1 MRPAELLFRSDQGP
15 DGGLNSRVFR
25 DFSQPMTGPETDGN
39 VHHWFHIAL
48 SVSSYHCLTSVDE
61 AVTHTTFLPWKVA

>member
-39 VHHWFHIAL
+39 VPCQFPRIIA
-48 SVSSYHCLTSVDE
+48 
-61 AVTHTTFLPWKVA
+61 